1 MTGPYDDIIN
11 LPHHVSKTRPHMSM
25 LERAS
30 QFSPFHALSGYS
42 AAIQK
47 TARLT
52 DEKIELREDDLSVL
66 NEKLRLL
73 EDHLEESPEVSFVCF
88 CSDERKDGGKYV
100 VITGKVRRIGAVEG
114 EIIFRGGEKIRLDRV
129 CDIQSPFLSYER

>member
-25 LERAS
+25 LERAA
-30 QFSPFHALSGYS
+30 QFSPFQALSGYG
-42 AAIQK
+42 AAIQE

-52 DEKIELREDDLSVL
+52 DEKIELGEDDLSVL
-66 NEKLRLL
+66 NEKLQMLA
-73 EDHLEESPEVSFVCF
+73 DHLEESPEVCFVCF
-88 CSDERKDGGKYV
+88 CPDERKAGGKYV
-100 VITGKVRRIGAVEG
+100 VITGKVRRIDVVEG
-114 EIIFRGGEKIRLDRV
+114 EIILHGGEKIRLDRV